1 MLGRRVGVNAKVAT
15 GERMSRPLFP
25 GVTNGDVT
33 IARCPHPE
41 AVSESMTKQIGF
53 NLFEMNTVGHISHGL
68 WVHPENNRHRFNDLD
83 FWTEHAKLLE
93 EGLFDAVFLAD
104 VIGTY
109 DGYRAGPE
117 TALREAVQIPSNDPL
132 LLIPA
137 MAAVTKHLA
146 FAATFSTTY
155 EPPFAFA
162 RRASTLDHL
171 TKGRF
176 GWNVVTSYLPN
187 AARNFGL
194 DDEVAHD
201 DRYGIA
207 DEYLD
212 VLYKL
217 WEGSWDDDAVIQDRE
232 ARVYTDP
239 SKVRYID
246 HVGEHFKVAGPHLS
260 QPSPQRTPVIFQA
273 GSSDRGRAF
282 AAKHAEGV
290 FVGGRS
296 LEVYRENIA
305 DIRRQAALQGRD
317 PAHVKT
323 YGSAVIIVGKDRA
336 AAERKAEQ
344 FRELSRAEGYLAHA
358 GGGGIDLAAY
368 PREAKVSDI
377 LRAEA
382 RAGRDNAQSGRRF
395 YPDDATVG
403 QALDAVTRFDRDAFH
418 VVGSPI
424 EVADAIE
431 GWVDA
436 TDIDGFNLRQF
447 LTPGTAEDF
456 IEYVV
461 PELQRR
467 GLYRTAYA
475 ESTFRERLFGAGNTR
490 LFDEHHGARYR
501 GGAHLQD
508 VVGEAGDGTGTR
520 TGTGNGEISEE
531 RGS

>member
-1 MLGRRVGVNAKVAT
+1 
-15 GERMSRPLFP
+15 
-25 GVTNGDVT
+25 
-33 IARCPHPE
+33 
-41 AVSESMTKQIGF
+41 MTKQISF

-68 WVHPENNRHRFNDLD
+68 WVHPDNTRHRFNDLD
-83 FWTEHAKLLE
+83 FWIEEAKLLE

-109 DGYRAGPE
+109 DGYRSGPE

-132 LLIPA
+132 LVIPA
-137 MAAVTKHLA
+137 MAAVTKHLG

-201 DRYGIA
+201 DRYEIA

-217 WEGSWDDDAVIQDRE
+217 WEGSWDDDAVIIDRE
-232 ARVYTDP
+232 NRVYTDP
-239 SKVRYID
+239 AKVRYIN
-246 HVGEHFKVAGPHLS
+246 HAGAHYRVAGPHLT
-260 QPSPQRTPVIFQA
+260 QPSAQRTPVIFQA
-273 GSSDRGRAF
+273 GSSERGRAF

-305 DIRRQAALQGRD
+305 DIRRRAEEFGRRGD
-317 PAHVKT
+317 HIRTFA
-323 YGSAVIIVGKDRA
+323 SATVIVGKTRA
-336 AAERKAEQ
+336 IAERKAE
-344 FRELSRAEGYLAHA
+344 EYLALSRAEGYLAHA

-368 PREAKVSDI
+368 PRNALISDI
-377 LRAEA
+377 LKQEA
-382 RAGRDNAQSGRRF
+382 RAGRDPGQSGRRT
-395 YPDDATVG
+395 YAPDATVG
-403 QALDAVTRFDRDAFH
+403 DALEAVTRFDRPPFFAIGTP
-418 VVGSPI
+418 V

-431 GWVDA
+431 GWVNA
-436 TDIDGFNLRQF
+436 TGLDGFNLRQF

-456 IEYVV
+456 VEYVV

-467 GLYRTAYA
+467 GLYRRKYE
-475 ESTFRERLFGAGNTR
+475 ESTLRERLFGPGNAR
-490 LFDEHHGARYR
+490 LFDEHPGARYR
-501 GGAHLQD
+501 GGAHLD
-508 VVGEAGDGTGTR
+508 ENLGALRAPEVESTLG
-520 TGTGNGEISEE
+520 
-531 RGS
+531 

>member
-1 MLGRRVGVNAKVAT
+1 MTA
-15 GERMSRPLFP
+15 RPEP
-25 GVTNGDVT
+25 
-33 IARCPHPE
+33 
-41 AVSESMTKQIGF
+41 KQIGF

-68 WVHPENNRHRFNDLD
+68 WVHPDNSRHRFNDLD
-83 FWTEHAKLLE
+83 FWIEEAKLLE

-109 DGYRAGPE
+109 DGYRSGPE

-132 LLIPA
+132 LVIPA

-194 DDEVAHD
+194 DDEIAHD
-201 DRYGIA
+201 DRYELA

-232 ARVYTDP
+232 NRIYTDP
-239 SKVRYID
+239 AKVRYID
-246 HVGEHFKVAGPHLS
+246 HVGKNFRVRGPHLAE
-260 QPSPQRTPVIFQA
+260 PSLQRTPVIFQA
-273 GSSDRGRAF
+273 GSSVRGREF
-282 AAKHAEGV
+282 AARHAEGV

-296 LEVYRENIA
+296 IEVYRDNVA
-305 DIRRQAALQGRD
+305 DIRRRAVEQGRAAD
-317 PAHVKT
+317 AVKT
-323 YGSAVIIVGKDRA
+323 YASAVIVVGRDRDD
-336 AAERKAEQ
+336 AERKADE
-344 FRELSRAEGYLAHA
+344 FKRLSSPEGYLAHA
-358 GGGGIDLAAY
+358 GGGGLDLAAY
-368 PREAKVSDI
+368 PKHEKVNDI
-377 LRAEA
+377 LAREA
-382 RAGRDNAQSGRRF
+382 RAGRDNTQSGRRSF
-395 YPDDATVG
+395 GPDTTVG
-403 QALDAVTRFDRDAFH
+403 EALEQVGRFDNSPFYVA
-418 VVGSPI
+418 GSPV

-431 GWVDA
+431 GWVA
-436 TDIDGFNLRQF
+436 ETDLDGFNLRQF
-447 LTPGTAEDF
+447 LTPGTAQDF

-467 GLYRTAYA
+467 GLYRTRYE
-475 ESTFRERLFGAGNTR
+475 ESTFRERLYGAGRTR
-490 LFDEHHGARYR
+490 IADEHPAARYR
-501 GGAHLQD
+501 GGAALA
-508 VVGEAGDGTGTR
+508 EAGAHGGPDAGTAFD
-520 TGTGNGEISEE
+520 EASA
-531 RGS
+531 